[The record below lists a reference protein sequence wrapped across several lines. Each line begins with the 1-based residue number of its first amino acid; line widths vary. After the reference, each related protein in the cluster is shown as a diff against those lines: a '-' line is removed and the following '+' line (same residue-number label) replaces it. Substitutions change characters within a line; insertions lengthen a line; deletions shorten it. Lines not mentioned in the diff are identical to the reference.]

1 MTVFSLSSMELVMML
16 LATRGAARDSFQI
29 MKSGGTLRVRL
40 PTKMAGNCLPRP
52 FGLVTMNDCIRH
64 IECCSISVSEKE

>member
-40 PTKMAGNCLPRP
+40 PTKNGGELLTQAFRA
-52 FGLVTMNDCIRH
+52 RH
-64 IECCSISVSEKE
+64 DERLYPPY